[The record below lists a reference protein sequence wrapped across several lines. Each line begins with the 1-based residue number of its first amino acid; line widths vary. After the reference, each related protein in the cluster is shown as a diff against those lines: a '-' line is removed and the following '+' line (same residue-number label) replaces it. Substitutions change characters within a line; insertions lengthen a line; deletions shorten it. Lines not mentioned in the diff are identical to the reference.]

1 MPPPVTFKNSWFQ
14 TKIHKPNPLFTNIDE
29 YISGSLNNGLY
40 PRLCN
45 GDLFQFSSMIS
56 FTLGICR
63 LKSPIPGNLRPKASS
78 HQMTMPKNLIWIYY
92 KLFPNRNVR
101 KNINYNLLKWPVM
114 ILTIGIPWFYIALDE
129 SYSTYS
135 GSWIY
140 YCFQSQEKIYWIWV
154 NLTFRLLSVLSFNDT
169 FWIRFSSIKISM

>member
-1 MPPPVTFKNSWFQ
+1 MFLGRFKAQWIDSSNFEFLQYRDCPVSIQVQLKYFISHNLCLHPPVTFKKSWFK

-78 HQMTMPKNLIWIYY
+78 HQMTMPKNLIWIYNTSVS
-92 KLFPNRNVR
+92 KSKCP
-101 KNINYNLLKWPVM
+101 KNMNYNLLKMACYDINNRNCM
-114 ILTIGIPWFYIALDE
+114 ILYGAW
-129 SYSTYS
+129 
-135 GSWIY
+135 
-140 YCFQSQEKIYWIWV
+140 
-154 NLTFRLLSVLSFNDT
+154 
-169 FWIRFSSIKISM
+169 